1 MNRDTAILQMMLTE
15 GVGARTLSRLLQRL
29 SAEQQPVEEFVMAP
43 PDRIAAAYGLR
54 PAVASAIRTNLAR
67 AEALRDELESH
78 RIKLLARTDSD
89 YPSSLL
95 AKLEQQAPPILFV
108 RGDHRLLAGPS
119 AAVVGAR
126 HGSEQGLRIAY
137 DCGSLLGSAGIN
149 VVSGYAPGTDTAAHL
164 GALVDNGST
173 TLVLASGIL
182 AFQLRTVLVEAW
194 DDSRIVIV
202 SEFPPGASWR
212 AHNAM
217 QRNRTICALSS
228 AVILV
233 EAGLAGGTFAA
244 GKAARELNVPLYV
257 VDYPDPPGSA
267 EGNRYFL
274 QHGAHPLS
282 INENGTVSLDAIQ
295 LDESTPSPADHQGRL
310 FSDGAG

>member
-29 SAEQQPVEEFVMAP
+29 SAEQQPVEEFVLAP
-43 PDRIAAAYGLR
+43 PDRIATAYGLR

-95 AKLEQQAPPILFV
+95 AKLEQLAPPVLFV
-108 RGDHRLLAGPS
+108 RGDHKLLGGPS
-119 AAVVGAR
+119 AAVAGAR

-137 DCGSLLGSAGIN
+137 DCGSLLGSDRIN

-164 GALVDNGST
+164 GALAAGGST

-182 AFQLRTVLVEAW
+182 AFQLRSVLAQAW

-202 SEFPPGASWR
+202 SEFSPGAPWR

-217 QRNRTICALSS
+217 QRNRTICALSG

-233 EAGLAGGTFAA
+233 EAGLAGGTYAA
-244 GKAARELNVPLYV
+244 GKAAQKLNVPLYV
-257 VDYPDPPGSA
+257 VDYPDPPASA

-274 QHGAHPLS
+274 RHGAHPLTIS
-282 INENGTVSLDAIQ
+282 DNGTVSLDAMQ
-295 LDESTPSPADHQGRL
+295 LDDSTPAPAGRQGHL
-310 FSDGAG
+310 SF